1 MDELRRPYLL
11 FLGDA
16 PDRLAAKTAIGVL
29 TWRPDWCL
37 GQVPLP
43 GCQAVLDLPPMS
55 PTEAAAQGAGTLVI
69 GVANAGGV
77 IGESWLG
84 VLEEALAAGLDVASG
99 LHQRL
104 DGIPRLRAAAAD
116 GGTRLVEVRIPSR
129 GFPVG
134 TGEPRPGKRLLTV
147 GTDCSVGKMYT
158 TLALERDMQARGMAA
173 TFRATGQTGILIA
186 GGGVAVD
193 AVVADFISGA
203 IEWLAPANAPDHW
216 DLIEGQGSLF
226 HPSYAGVSLGL
237 LHGAQPDALVLC
249 HEPTRTQM
257 RGLPKRGLPDLG
269 RCVAANE
276 DAARLT
282 NPAARCVGVAVDT
295 SRLQRSAG
303 RALLAEIGDRLG
315 LPCVDPMIEGTGPIL
330 DRLFQ

>member
-1 MDELRRPYLL
+1 MGELRRPYLL

-16 PDRLAAKTAIGVL
+16 ADRLAAKTAIGIL
-29 TWRPDWCL
+29 AWRPDWCL
-37 GQVPLP
+37 GQIALP
-43 GCQAVLDLPPMS
+43 GCRAVLDLPMLTPA
-55 PTEAAAQGAGTLVI
+55 EAAARGAGTLVI

-84 VLEEALAAGLDVASG
+84 VLEAALAAGLDVASG

-104 DGIPRLRAAAAD
+104 DGIPRLRAAAAA
-116 GGTRLVEVRIPSR
+116 GGARLIEVRIPDRSY
-129 GFPVG
+129 PVG

-158 TLALERDMQARGMAA
+158 TLALERDMRARGLAP

-186 GGGVAVD
+186 AGGVAVD
-193 AVVADFISGA
+193 AVVADFIAGA
-203 IEWLAPANAPDHW
+203 IEWLTPANAPDHW

-237 LHGAQPDALVLC
+237 LHGAQPDALVMC
-249 HEPTRTQM
+249 HEPTRTHM
-257 RGLPKRGLPDLG
+257 RGLPNRALPDLA
-269 RCVAANE
+269 RCIAANE
-276 DAARLT
+276 EAASLT
-282 NPAARCVGVAVDT
+282 NPAAKCVGVAVDT
-295 SRLQRSAG
+295 SRLDRAAG
-303 RALLAEIGDRLG
+303 RAVLAEIERRLD

-330 DRLFQ
+330 DRLLA